1 MARLKILLT
10 GVAGFI
16 SSHIADALV
25 NSDLIEVVG
34 VDNLSTGRLENI
46 EHIKDKMDLKIWD
59 LRDRTCCD
67 ELCKGVDVICHQA
80 ALPSVPRSI
89 AAPEATN
96 ANNVTATVNLL
107 KAAIDNG
114 VKRFVMASSSSV
126 YGDTPTLPKVETMA
140 LNPKSPYAAS
150 KLACEYYLR
159 AFSSS
164 YGIECLSLR
173 YFNVISS
180 RQRADSSYAGVMPK
194 FMTAAITGGVIEVYG
209 DGEQSR
215 DFCPVKNVVQ
225 ANLSAVF
232 SKNKFSGEAV
242 NIACSKRTTVNEL
255 IDMIS
260 DVSGKSLKPVYK
272 SERPGDVK
280 HSLAD
285 ITLARK
291 LLGYE
296 PLYNLIDVIPECFE
310 YYKKETTKL
319 K

>member
-1 MARLKILLT
+1 
-10 GVAGFI
+10 
-16 SSHIADALV
+16 V

-46 EHIKDKMDLKIWD
+46 EHIKDKMDLKLWD

-89 AAPEATN
+89 SFPEATN

-107 KAAIDNG
+107 KAAVDNG
-114 VKRFVMASSSSV
+114 VKRFIYAGSSSA
-126 YGDTPTLPKVETMA
+126 YGDTPTLPKVETMIP
-140 LNPKSPYAAS
+140 NPKSPYAVS
-150 KLACEYYLR
+150 KLAGEYYLR
-159 AFSSS
+159 AFSNS
-164 YGIECLSLR
+164 YGIDCITLR
-173 YFNVISS
+173 YFNCVGP
-180 RQRADSSYAGVMPK
+180 RQRSDSSYAGVMPK
-194 FMTAAITGGVIEVYG
+194 FMSAATIDGKVTVYG

-225 ANLSAVF
+225 ANLSAIF
-232 SKNKFSGEAV
+232 SKNKFTGEAV
-242 NIACSKRTTVNEL
+242 NIACGKRTTVNEL
-255 IDMIS
+255 VDMIS
-260 DVSGKSLKPVYK
+260 EVSGKTLKPTHVPD
-272 SERPGDVK
+272 RVGDVK

-310 YYKKETTKL
+310 YYKEETKKIKTGDAAASRKQ
-319 K
+319 